1 MSIVLNGDGYITG
14 AAGVG
19 KGGGSGT
26 NIAFYE
32 TDNTITADYT
42 IGTNKNA
49 MSVGDITV
57 ATGVTVTVPTGSF
70 WVVV

>member
-1 MSIVLNGDGYITG
+1 MSIVLNGDGFITG

-19 KGGGSGT
+19 KGGSGT
-26 NIAFYE
+26 NVAFYE
-32 TDNTITADYT
+32 TDYSITADFT
-42 IGTNKNA
+42 IGTIMNA
-49 MSVGDITV
+49 MSVGDIEV

>member
-1 MSIVLNGDGYITG
+1 MSIVLNGDGFITG

-19 KGGGSGT
+19 TGGGT
-26 NIAFYE
+26 NVAFYE
-32 TDNTITADYT
+32 TDNVISADYT

-57 ATGVTVTVPTGSF
+57 ATGVTVTVPTGAF
-70 WVVV
+70 WAVV

>member
-1 MSIVLNGDGYITG
+1 MSITLNGDGFITG

-19 KGGGSGT
+19 TGGGT
-26 NIAFYE
+26 NVAFYE

-57 ATGVTVTVPTGSF
+57 ATGVTVTVPTGAF
-70 WVVV
+70 WAVV

>member
-1 MSIVLNGDGYITG
+1 MAIVLNGDGFIAG

-19 KGGGSGT
+19 KGGSET

-49 MSVGDITV
+49 ISVGDIEV

>member
-1 MSIVLNGDGYITG
+1 MSIVLNGDGFIYG

-19 KGGGSGT
+19 TGGGT
-26 NIAFYE
+26 NVAFYE

-57 ATGVTVTVPTGSF
+57 NTGVTVTVPTGAY
-70 WVVV
+70 WTVV

>member
-1 MSIVLNGDGYITG
+1 MAIVLNGDGTSQEPLVLVRV
-14 AAGVG
+14 ALVLTLLSTRLTTRLRLTTPLAQ
-19 KGGGSGT
+19 
-26 NIAFYE
+26 
-32 TDNTITADYT
+32 
-42 IGTNKNA
+42 NKNA

>member
-1 MSIVLNGDGYITG
+1 MAITLNGDGYIYG

-19 KGGGSGT
+19 KGGSGT

-49 MSVGDITV
+49 MSVGDIAV
-57 ATGVTVTVPTGSF
+57 ATGVTVTVPTGAF
-70 WVVV
+70 WSVV

>member
-1 MSIVLNGDGYITG
+1 MLVR
-14 AAGVG
+14 
-19 KGGGSGT
+19 GGSGT
-26 NIAFYE
+26 NVAFYE

-49 MSVGDITV
+49 MSVGDIEV

>member
-1 MSIVLNGDGYITG
+1 MTVVINGDGYITG
-14 AAGVG
+14 SAGVG
-19 KGGGSGT
+19 KGGSGT
-26 NIAFYE
+26 NVAFYE

-49 MSVGDITV
+49 MSVGDIEV

>member
-1 MSIVLNGDGYITG
+1 MSIVLNGDGFITG

-19 KGGGSGT
+19 TGGGT
-26 NIAFYE
+26 NVAFYE
-32 TDNTITADYT
+32 TDNVISVDYT

-57 ATGVTVTVPTGSF
+57 ATGVTVTVPTGAY
-70 WVVV
+70 WTVV

>member
-1 MSIVLNGDGYITG
+1 MGISQEPLALARVALVLTLP
-14 AAGVG
+14 
-19 KGGGSGT
+19 
-26 NIAFYE
+26 FYE

-49 MSVGDITV
+49 MSVGDIEV

>member
-1 MSIVLNGDGYITG
+1 MAITLNGDGYIYG

-19 KGGGSGT
+19 KGGSGT
-26 NIAFYE
+26 NVAFYE

-57 ATGVTVTVPTGSF
+57 ATGVTVTVPTGAY
-70 WVVV
+70 WTVV

>member
-1 MSIVLNGDGYITG
+1 MAIVLNGDGYITG

-19 KGGGSGT
+19 KGGSGT
-26 NIAFYE
+26 NVAFYE

-42 IGTNKNA
+42 IGPDKNA

-57 ATGVTVTVPTGSF
+57 ATGVTVTVPSGSR
-70 WVVV
+70 WIII

>member
-1 MSIVLNGDGYITG
+1 MAITLHGDGFITG

-19 KGGGSGT
+19 TGGGT
-26 NIAFYE
+26 NVAFYE

-57 ATGVTVTVPTGSF
+57 ATGVTVTVPTGAF
-70 WVVV
+70 WAVV

>member
-1 MSIVLNGDGYITG
+1 MSITLNGDGFITG

-19 KGGGSGT
+19 TGGGT
-26 NIAFYE
+26 NVAFYE
-32 TDNTITADYT
+32 TDIVITDDHT

-57 ATGVTVTVPTGSF
+57 ATGVTVTVPTGAF
-70 WVVV
+70 WAVV

>member
-1 MSIVLNGDGYITG
+1 MAIVLNGDGYITG

-19 KGGGSGT
+19 KGGSGT
-26 NIAFYE
+26 NVAFFE
-32 TDNTITADYT
+32 SDNTITADFT

>member
-1 MSIVLNGDGYITG
+1 MAIVLNGDGYITG
-14 AAGVG
+14 VTGVG
-19 KGGGSGT
+19 TGGSGT
-26 NIAFYE
+26 NVAFYE

-49 MSVGDITV
+49 MSVGDIEV

>member
-1 MSIVLNGDGYITG
+1 MTIVLSGDGYITG

-19 KGGGSGT
+19 KGGSTT

-49 MSVGDITV
+49 MSVGDIEV

>member
-1 MSIVLNGDGYITG
+1 MAIVLNGDGFITG

-19 KGGGSGT
+19 KGGSET
-26 NIAFYE
+26 NVAFYE